1 MPAPRLTFSPV
12 ISTKPLFTSRLRLKT
27 PTEDPF
33 CDLDSEDE
41 ENEHDSELEE
51 LFAGEDDDDDD
62 DDQSSEVVPPP
73 LKVASYAQALLYLED
88 VQAFLEHKGNT
99 LEACEI
105 MGFSSKITSLHCRSL
120 VNGRQ
125 TSLREFITPC
135 DQELNTT

>member
-1 MPAPRLTFSPV
+1 MS
-12 ISTKPLFTSRLRLKT
+12 S
-27 PTEDPF
+27 
-33 CDLDSEDE
+33 
-41 ENEHDSELEE
+41 
-51 LFAGEDDDDDD
+51 AGEDDDDDD

-105 MGFSSKITSLHCRSL
+105 MGFSNKITSLHCRSL

-135 DQELNTT
+135 DQELNTTSTLIMNKSLSVYNMSLTFFLSVVAILQWAYGMQ